1 MAAQRNHTV
10 DILRLA
16 AAFAVICLHNFS
28 GSGVWA
34 GEQIVA
40 LCRFAVPLF
49 FLFSGYFSAGFDRK
63 RKLRQILRIFL
74 LTILSNLAYFALDLS
89 RVQGG
94 SFMVEL
100 HLRELLA
107 PQIWRDFLL
116 FNESPF
122 SSHLW
127 FLGALLYCL
136 LLDFLFDCLFGRF
149 IENSLQCTLSVY
161 RKIAAVA
168 AAAVLGTGLIIY
180 DRETIYNAI
189 NGIDFGIEFGENL
202 RVSTLLFFRN
212 FFFFGLPFFTF
223 GKLIRNSD
231 FPAKPRSVPG
241 YVIGIIALNAFI
253 LIENWF
259 WGVFEVYCGSIILT
273 FLLMHLALSHP
284 LSNGGKFV
292 RLLGWLGQNT
302 TLTIYIVHIYFLDLF
317 RNWYWANLPWQYE
330 PGVFHLIPIGV
341 FMASLAVGVA
351 VGLVKTGLAARRRKR
366 KAG

>member
-1 MAAQRNHTV
+1 MNTNAKVRNHTI

-63 RKLRQILRIFL
+63 RKLRQILRIFV
-74 LTILSNLAYFALDLS
+74 LTVLSNLAYLALDLS

-94 SFMVEL
+94 SFMVKL
-100 HLRELLA
+100 HLQELLT
-107 PQIWRDFLL
+107 PQSWQNFLL

-136 LLDFLFDCLFGRF
+136 LLDLLFDCLFGRF
-149 IENSLQCTLSVY
+149 AKNMLQWPLSFC

-168 AAAVLGTGLIIY
+168 AGVLLGTGLIIY
-180 DRETIYNAI
+180 DINAI
-189 NGIDFGIEFGENL
+189 NGVDFGIEFGENL

-223 GKLIRNSD
+223 GKLIRKSA
-231 FPAKPRSVPG
+231 FPVKPLSVPG
-241 YVIGIIALNAFI
+241 YVIGIIALNALI
-253 LIENWF
+253 LIENWC
-259 WGVFEVYCGSIILT
+259 WGTLEVYCGSILLT

-284 LSNGGKFV
+284 LSNGGKWV

-330 PGVFHLIPIGV
+330 PGIFHLIPVGV
-341 FMASLAVGVA
+341 FLASLLVGVA
-351 VGLVKTGLAARRRKR
+351 VGLVKTGFAAWRRKGR
-366 KAG
+366 LG